1 MGKKVRGITW
11 LVFRFKNINFIP
23 YGISIIFV
31 RNITKRNMARK
42 IAIPHTYVIVF
53 FFIMAAAVLTW
64 ILPGG
69 EFDRSTVDV
78 NGTPREVI
86 VEGSFHA
93 AEKSPQTWQIFSA
106 LFDGFAGKA
115 DIIVF
120 ILIIGGAFWI
130 MNDSKAIDVGIQ
142 SSLRRLRGLE
152 HYRFFKRLG
161 VDNLIIT
168 LIMLIFSVFG
178 ATFGMSEETIAF
190 IIIFVPLAISM
201 GYDSIVGISMCFV
214 GAGLGFAGALLNPF
228 TIGIAQG
235 LSHLPLFSGIEYR
248 LIVWAAINITGITW
262 VLRYA
267 ARIRKNPASSLVYE
281 SDSHWREREGVDLD
295 RLEYHT
301 PLAAWISYLVLL
313 AGMSVFAILEPAS
326 TLRIGNSE
334 FTFWFLP
341 AITALFAVS
350 SFVALRRSVHFFI
363 LNLLIFTII
372 YLIVGVMGY
381 GWFVKEIAT
390 LFLVMGLFAG
400 FAMNRSANEITR
412 LFIAGMRDILSAA
425 VVVGLA
431 GGILVIL
438 EDGKVIDSLL
448 YQVAQSMQDFGKL
461 ASVSMMYLIQTMIN
475 IVIPSGSAK
484 AALTMPIMSQFSD
497 LIGIS
502 RQATVMAFQ
511 LGDGFTNMIT
521 PTSPVLIGVLGVAK
535 IPYEKWFRWVLP
547 FMAILILL
555 GWLLLIPTVTMNLH
569 GF

>member
-1 MGKKVRGITW
+1 MAKK
-11 LVFRFKNINFIP
+11 
-23 YGISIIFV
+23 FV
-31 RNITKRNMARK
+31 
-42 IAIPHTYVIVF
+42 IPHTYVIVF
-53 FFIMAAAVLTW
+53 SFIAVAVVLTW

-69 EFDRSTVDV
+69 EYERELVDV
-78 NGTPREVI
+78 NGTMREVI
-86 VEGSFHA
+86 VDGSFHE
-93 AEKSPQTWQIFSA
+93 AEKHPQTWQLFSA

-130 MNDSKAIDVGIQ
+130 MNDSRAIDVGIQ
-142 SSLRRLRGLE
+142 SFLIHVRKLERFRIFRL
-152 HYRFFKRLG
+152 LG
-161 VDNLIIT
+161 VDNIIIT
-168 LIMLIFSVFG
+168 LIMLVFSMFG

-201 GYDSIVGISMCFV
+201 GYDSIVGLSMCFV

-235 LSHLPLFSGIEYR
+235 LSSLPLFSGIEYR
-248 LIVWAAINITGITW
+248 LLVWLAINLVGVAW

-267 ARIRKNPASSLVYE
+267 ARIRKNPMASPVYE
-281 SDSHWREREGVDLD
+281 SDSYWRSKEKVKLCQLNYG
-295 RLEYHT
+295 T
-301 PLAAWISYLVLL
+301 SPMAWLTFAILL
-313 AGMSVFAILEPAS
+313 AGMIVFAVLEPKS
-326 TLRIGNSE
+326 TLHIGNSE
-334 FTFWFLP
+334 YTFFFLP
-341 AITALFAVS
+341 LVSGLFALS
-350 SFVALRRSVHFFI
+350 GIITLRKSVHYFI

-372 YLIVGVMGY
+372 YLIIGVMGY

-390 LFLVMGLFAG
+390 LFLVMGIFSGMA
-400 FAMNRSANEITR
+400 ASKSANEITR
-412 LFIAGMRDILSAA
+412 LFIEGMRDILSAA

-438 EDGKVIDSLL
+438 EDGKVIDSMLHGI
-448 YQVAQSMQDFGKL
+448 AQSMQEFGKL
-461 ASVSMMYLIQTMIN
+461 GSVSMMYLIQTLIN

-497 LIGIS
+497 LIGVS

-535 IPYEKWFRWVLP
+535 IPYEKWLKWVLP
-547 FMAILILL
+547 FMVILIVL
-555 GWLLLIPTVTMNLH
+555 GWLLLIPTVTMELN